1 MHVIRVRNVN
11 DALWKGLWHL
21 KNVGVRRESRNGPV
35 LVAPEPVTTVYEKP
49 MERVL
54 VDEVRDAN
62 PFFHLMESLWMLAGR
77 NDVDF
82 VARFVGR
89 MREFSDDGR
98 TLSGAYGHRWRRHFQ
113 VDQVA
118 DSIRMLKDD
127 PTTRRAVIAMY
138 DPAKDS
144 PKPYPQKDI
153 PCNTHLYLD
162 ATSGVLNMTV
172 SCRSNDVIWGAYGAN
187 AVHFSFLQEF
197 IAACVGIPV
206 GKLYQISN
214 NYHIYIDRPD
224 VKRLFNDDGTP
235 IRTESSNPY
244 TNGEA
249 VPFPILTSDYS
260 VWMRDLEAFMSTIGS
275 ADIYWDEEREREDGT
290 RFADPWFQHVA
301 YPMIR
306 SWRAYKQD
314 DPITA
319 YEEAWKIKDGGWRI
333 ACLSWIRRRLERRGK

>member
-11 DALWKGLWHL
+11 EALWLGLAHL
-21 KNVGVRRESRNGPV
+21 KEVGVRRESRNGPV

-82 VARFVGR
+82 VARFVCR

-98 TLSGAYGHRWRRHFQ
+98 TLSGAYGHRWRRHFK

-118 DSIRMLKDD
+118 DSIRMLKED

-224 VKRLFNDDGTP
+224 VKRLFNDDGAP
-235 IRTESSNPY
+235 IRTEPESDPY

-249 VPFPILTSDYS
+249 VPIPILTSDYS
-260 VWMRDLEAFMSTIGS
+260 AWMRDLETFLSS
-275 ADIYWDEEREREDGT
+275 EREDEPW
-290 RFADPWFQHVA
+290 FSDPWFQHVA

-306 SWRAYKQD
+306 SWRAYKQG

-319 YEEAWKIKDGGWRI
+319 YEEAWKIEDGGWKI
-333 ACLSWIRRRLERRGK
+333 ACSAWIRRRLERREEK

>member
-11 DALWKGLWHL
+11 EALWKGLAHL
-21 KNVGVRRESRNGPV
+21 KEVGVRRESRNGPV

-82 VARFVGR
+82 VARFVVR

-98 TLSGAYGHRWRRHFQ
+98 TLSGAYGHRWRRHFK

-118 DSIRMLKDD
+118 DSIRMLKED

-224 VKRLFNDDGTP
+224 VKRLFNDDGAP
-235 IRTESSNPY
+235 IRTEPESNPY

-249 VPFPILTSDYS
+249 VPIPILTSNYS
-260 VWMRDLEAFMSTIGS
+260 VWMRDLETFLSS
-275 ADIYWDEEREREDGT
+275 EREDEPW
-290 RFADPWFQHVA
+290 FSDPWFQHVA
-301 YPMIR
+301 CPMIR
-306 SWRAYKQD
+306 SWRAYKQG

-319 YEEAWKIKDGGWRI
+319 YEEAWKIEDYAWKI
-333 ACLSWIRRRLERRGK
+333 ACSAWIRRRLERREEK